1 MEPHSMEPVTQ
12 TQTATVDVETTVC
25 QDRPTTFN
33 DTMQSLA
40 TDTEVDRFVDSLILP
55 DDFVLDSERTK
66 VIFIK
71 GVAMKQISV
80 KVLRKICVRYK
91 VSGYKNAKKAFTVA
105 LIARL
110 LKRES
115 LSQRIYPRSFI
126 VNESDIELDSDND
139 NHEDSSINDE
149 EFKVDEDCEDD
160 NDERNEKVQEATAV
174 QPHESLVDPQFEQ
187 EEVNPPVKKA
197 KRIRHR
203 QSQPLQML

>member
-1 MEPHSMEPVTQ
+1 MELVTQ
-12 TQTATVDVETTVC
+12 TQTTTVDVETTVY

-91 VSGYKNAKKAFTVA
+91 VSGYKKAKKAFTVA

-110 LKRES
+110 LKRERGYPLDLSMSMNQTLNWIVIMIITKIHQLMMRNSKSMKIAKMIMMKGTTKLKRQQQCSHMS
-115 LSQRIYPRSFI
+115 LW
-126 VNESDIELDSDND
+126 
-139 NHEDSSINDE
+139 SIL
-149 EFKVDEDCEDD
+149 
-160 NDERNEKVQEATAV
+160 
-174 QPHESLVDPQFEQ
+174 SL
-187 EEVNPPVKKA
+187 N
-197 KRIRHR
+197 KRK
-203 QSQPLQML
+203 

>member
-1 MEPHSMEPVTQ
+1 MEPVTQ
-12 TQTATVDVETTVC
+12 TQTTTVDVETTVC

-105 LIARL
+105 LIVRL
-110 LKRES
+110 LKRRDS

-160 NDERNEKVQEATAV
+160 NDERNDKV
-174 QPHESLVDPQFEQ
+174 
-187 EEVNPPVKKA
+187 
-197 KRIRHR
+197 
-203 QSQPLQML
+203 

>member
-1 MEPHSMEPVTQ
+1 MEPVTQ

-80 KVLRKICVRYK
+80 KVLRKI
-91 VSGYKNAKKAFTVA
+91 
-105 LIARL
+105 
-110 LKRES
+110 
-115 LSQRIYPRSFI
+115 
-126 VNESDIELDSDND
+126 
-139 NHEDSSINDE
+139 
-149 EFKVDEDCEDD
+149 
-160 NDERNEKVQEATAV
+160 
-174 QPHESLVDPQFEQ
+174 
-187 EEVNPPVKKA
+187 
-197 KRIRHR
+197 
-203 QSQPLQML
+203 